1 MLTNCPK
8 GQFRTNSS
16 ITNWL
21 NSCINLPVGRQVGVI
36 RVPKINQ
43 SQSKLNTDKMLI
55 LLQKKSPPQ
64 YEAVNFL
71 NVQFIY
77 FILTKINLR
86 IIANI

>member
-64 YEAVNFL
+64 YEAVKYVFKRS
-71 NVQFIY
+71 VYIFY
-77 FILTKINLR
+77 FN
-86 IIANI
+86 

>member
-1 MLTNCPK
+1 
-8 GQFRTNSS
+8 
-16 ITNWL
+16 
-21 NSCINLPVGRQVGVI
+21 
-36 RVPKINQ
+36 
-43 SQSKLNTDKMLI
+43 MLI